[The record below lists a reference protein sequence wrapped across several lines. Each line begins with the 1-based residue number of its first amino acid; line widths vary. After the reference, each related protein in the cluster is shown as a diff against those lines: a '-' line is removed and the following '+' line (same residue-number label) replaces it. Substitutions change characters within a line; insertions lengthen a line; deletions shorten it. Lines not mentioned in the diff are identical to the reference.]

1 MEDRHHRRMP
11 RVKRLEPQD
20 SRASFSKFLSKRKK
34 QKSSDVASQPR
45 PTFLFFSFLL
55 YLINWRSS
63 HIFPFSPSLLV
74 KCTERERERERES
87 DYLFLSLGSR
97 LILGFHS
104 TSEERLFLPFS
115 WDSVFIWTIRG
126 IYLAV
131 GPFFRFVP
139 GITSAYISTVSFSN
153 SL

>member
-45 PTFLFFSFLL
+45 PTFLFFSFVFNKLEMFA
-55 YLINWRSS
+55 Y
-63 HIFPFSPSLLV
+63 FSLLSFLTREV
-74 KCTERERERERES
+74 HRERERERERES